1 MGKGGFQIQQCF
13 TFDHRRLWCMHQ
25 ASCPRL
31 RFKIELSG
39 PLVDELFRT
48 TDGLGHPVR
57 KLWGKAQPLSN
68 MRNDMQYFMETVHD
82 VEVFSD
88 YLSQVTDTMHDTMR
102 QSARGFES

>member
-1 MGKGGFQIQQCF
+1 
-13 TFDHRRLWCMHQ
+13 
-25 ASCPRL
+25 
-31 RFKIELSG
+31 
-39 PLVDELFRT
+39 
-48 TDGLGHPVR
+48 
-57 KLWGKAQPLSN
+57 